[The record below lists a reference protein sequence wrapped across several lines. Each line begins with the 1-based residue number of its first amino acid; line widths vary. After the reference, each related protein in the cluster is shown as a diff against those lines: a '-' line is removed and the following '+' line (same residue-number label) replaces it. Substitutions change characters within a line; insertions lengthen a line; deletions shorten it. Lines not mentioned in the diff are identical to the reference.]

1 MISRNITGITVI
13 CLIYILAIFLRQSFS
28 YILNISVLPL
38 SLLCLIFGIL
48 FFNLFQFSEKILEG
62 RDFIKKNILQ
72 LAIVLLGIKISFT
85 QLAGVS
91 VQSLGIIIIT
101 ILLILLTYLALSKL
115 WPVQKE
121 ISKLLAIGT
130 SICGITAIMASS
142 SVLKSKDY
150 DVGTAV
156 LIVVLWGSLA
166 VLVYPLFIEWYFI
179 SDLAKGIFLGVG
191 IHDTSQ
197 VLAAA
202 MVHGDLYQN
211 NKVIEIATITKL
223 LRSLFLAL
231 LVPSLFFFKNRI
243 ERNTSKSLSILG
255 YIKNSIPLF
264 VISFIIL
271 IIIRAIADNYYLNS
285 ITWINIL
292 EILENVITIL
302 FGLALTALG
311 ASINLKKI
319 LSQGYVPII
328 IGMVY
333 SLVSFFTICI
343 LIFILGLDT

>member
-1 MISRNITGITVI
+1 MISRNISGITVI
-13 CLIYILAIFLRQSFS
+13 CLIYMFAIFLRQPFS

-38 SLLCLIFGIL
+38 SLLCLILGIL

-85 QLAGVS
+85 QLASVS

-130 SICGITAIMASS
+130 SICGVTAIMVSS
-142 SVLKSKDY
+142 NVLKSKDY

-166 VLVYPLFIEWYFI
+166 VLVYPFFIEWYFI
-179 SDLAKGIFLGVG
+179 TDLAKGIFLGVG

-202 MVHGDLYQN
+202 MVHNDLYQN
-211 NKVIEIATITKL
+211 NKVLEIAIITKL
-223 LRSLFLAL
+223 LRNLFLVL
-231 LVPSLFFFKNRI
+231 LIPCLVILKNRSKK
-243 ERNTSKSLSILG
+243 TSSKNLSILEK
-255 YIKNSIPLF
+255 IKNSIPLF
-264 VISFIIL
+264 VIGFIVL
-271 IIIRAIADNYYLNS
+271 IIIRAIIDNYYFS
-285 ITWINIL
+285 SMTWINIL
-292 EILENVITIL
+292 EILENVITIF

-311 ASINLKKI
+311 ASINFKKI
-319 LSQGYVPII
+319 FIQSFVPIA

-333 SLVSFFTICI
+333 SLVSFFTIFI
-343 LIFILGLDT
+343 LILILGLNI

>member
-1 MISRNITGITVI
+1 MISRNLTGMTVI
-13 CLIYILAIFLRQSFS
+13 GLIYIFSIFLKQPLS
-28 YILNISVLPL
+28 YILNLSVLPL
-38 SLLCLIFGIL
+38 SLLCLISGIL
-48 FFNLFQFSEKILEG
+48 FFNLFQFSEKILMG

-72 LAIVLLGIKISFT
+72 LAIALLGIKISFS
-85 QLAGVS
+85 QLANVS
-91 VQSLGIIIIT
+91 IQSIGIIIIT
-101 ILLILLTYLALSKL
+101 IMLILLTYFALSKL
-115 WPVQKE
+115 WPIQKE
-121 ISKLLAIGT
+121 VSKLLAIGT
-130 SICGITAIMASS
+130 SICGVTAIMASS

-150 DVGTAV
+150 DVSTAV

-166 VLVYPLFIEWYFI
+166 VLIYPFFIQWYFI

-202 MVHGDLYQN
+202 MVHSDLYQN
-211 NKVIEIATITKL
+211 NKVLEIATITKL
-223 LRSLFLAL
+223 LRNLFIAL
-231 LVPSLFFFKNRI
+231 LVPSLFFFKNRV
-243 ERNTSKSLSILG
+243 EKNASKSLSILG
-255 YIKNSIPLF
+255 NIKNSIPLF
-264 VISFIIL
+264 IIGFIVL

-285 ITWINIL
+285 VAWINIL

-311 ASINLKKI
+311 ASINIKKI

-328 IGMVY
+328 VGMVY
-333 SLVSFFTICI
+333 SLVSFFTICV

>member
-1 MISRNITGITVI
+1 
-13 CLIYILAIFLRQSFS
+13 
-28 YILNISVLPL
+28 
-38 SLLCLIFGIL
+38 
-48 FFNLFQFSEKILEG
+48 
-62 RDFIKKNILQ
+62 
-72 LAIVLLGIKISFT
+72 
-85 QLAGVS
+85 
-91 VQSLGIIIIT
+91 
-101 ILLILLTYLALSKL
+101 
-115 WPVQKE
+115 
-121 ISKLLAIGT
+121 
-130 SICGITAIMASS
+130 MASS

-166 VLVYPLFIEWYFI
+166 VLIYPFFIEWYFI

-202 MVHGDLYQN
+202 MVYSDLYQN
-211 NKVIEIATITKL
+211 NKVLEIATITKL
-223 LRSLFLAL
+223 LRNLFLAI
-231 LVPSLFFFKNRI
+231 LVPSLFFFNSRVEK
-243 ERNTSKSLSILG
+243 NTSKGLSILG
-255 YIKNSIPLF
+255 NIKNSIPLF
-264 VISFIIL
+264 IIGFIVL

-285 ITWINIL
+285 VAWINIL

-319 LSQGYVPII
+319 LNQGYVPII
-328 IGMVY
+328 VGMVY

>member
-1 MISRNITGITVI
+1 MISKNISGITVI
-13 CLIYILAIFLRQSFS
+13 CLIYIIAIFLRQPFS

-38 SLLCLIFGIL
+38 SLLCLILGIL
-48 FFNLFQFSEKILEG
+48 FFNLFQFSEKILQG

-85 QLAGVS
+85 QLASVS
-91 VQSLGIIIIT
+91 IQSLGIIIVT

-115 WPVQKE
+115 WPIQKE
-121 ISKLLAIGT
+121 VSKLLAIGT
-130 SICGITAIMASS
+130 SICGVTAIMVSS

-150 DVGTAV
+150 EVGTAV

-166 VLVYPLFIEWYFI
+166 VLVYPFFIEWYFI

-271 IIIRAIADNYYLNS
+271 IIIHAIADNYYLNS

>member
-1 MISRNITGITVI
+1 MISRNLTGITVI
-13 CLIYILAIFLRQSFS
+13 GLIYIFTIFLRQPLS
-28 YILNISVLPL
+28 YILNLSVLPH
-38 SLLCLIFGIL
+38 SLLCLISGIF
-48 FFNLFQFSEKILEG
+48 FFNLFQFSEKILMG

-72 LAIVLLGIKISFT
+72 LAIVLLGIKISFS
-85 QLAGVS
+85 QLAS
-91 VQSLGIIIIT
+91 ISTQSIGIIIIT
-101 ILLILLTYLALSKL
+101 ILLIFFTYLALSKL
-115 WPVQKE
+115 WPIQKE
-121 ISKLLAIGT
+121 VSKLLAIGT

-142 SVLKSKDY
+142 SILKSKDY

-156 LIVVLWGSLA
+156 LIVVLWGSLT
-166 VLVYPLFIEWYFI
+166 VLVYPFFIEWYFI
-179 SDLAKGIFLGVG
+179 SDLAKGIFLGVS

-202 MVHGDLYQN
+202 MVYSDLYQN
-211 NKVIEIATITKL
+211 NKVLEIATITKL
-223 LRSLFLAL
+223 LRSLFLAI
-231 LVPSLFFFKNRI
+231 LVPSLFFFKNSV
-243 ERNTSKSLSILG
+243 EKNTSKGLSILG
-255 YIKNSIPLF
+255 NIKNSIPLF
-264 VISFIIL
+264 VIGFIVL
-271 IIIRAIADNYYLNS
+271 IIIRTIADNYYLNS
-285 ITWINIL
+285 VAWINIL

-328 IGMVY
+328 VGMVY

>member
-1 MISRNITGITVI
+1 MISRNISGITVI
-13 CLIYILAIFLRQSFS
+13 CLIYIFAIFLRQPFS

-38 SLLCLIFGIL
+38 SLLCLILGIL

-85 QLAGVS
+85 QLASVS

-130 SICGITAIMASS
+130 SICGVTAIMVSS
-142 SVLKSKDY
+142 NVLKSKDY

-166 VLVYPLFIEWYFI
+166 VLVYPFFIEWYFI
-179 SDLAKGIFLGVG
+179 TDLAKGIFLGVG

-202 MVHGDLYQN
+202 MVHNDLYQN
-211 NKVIEIATITKL
+211 NKVLEIATITKPV
-223 LRSLFLAL
+223 SY
-231 LVPSLFFFKNRI
+231 
-243 ERNTSKSLSILG
+243 TH
-255 YIKNSIPLF
+255 
-264 VISFIIL
+264 
-271 IIIRAIADNYYLNS
+271 
-285 ITWINIL
+285 
-292 EILENVITIL
+292 
-302 FGLALTALG
+302 LTL
-311 ASINLKKI
+311 
-319 LSQGYVPII
+319 P
-328 IGMVY
+328 
-333 SLVSFFTICI
+333 TICSV
-343 LIFILGLDT
+343 

>member
-1 MISRNITGITVI
+1 MISRNISGITVI
-13 CLIYILAIFLRQSFS
+13 CLIYIFAIFLRQPFS

-38 SLLCLIFGIL
+38 SLLCLILGIL

-85 QLAGVS
+85 QLANVS

-121 ISKLLAIGT
+121 ISKLLAIGM
-130 SICGITAIMASS
+130 SICGVTAIMISS
-142 SVLKSKDY
+142 NVLKSKDY

-166 VLVYPLFIEWYFI
+166 VLIYPFFIEWYFI

-202 MVHGDLYQN
+202 MVYNDLYQN
-211 NKVIEIATITKL
+211 NKVLEIATITKL
-223 LRSLFLAL
+223 LRSLFIAL
-231 LVPSLFFFKNRI
+231 LVPSLFFFKNRLK
-243 ERNTSKSLSILG
+243 RNTSKKLSILG
-255 YIKNSIPLF
+255 NIKNSIPLF
-264 VISFIIL
+264 VIGFIVL

-285 ITWINIL
+285 VAWINIL
-292 EILENVITIL
+292 EILENVIAIL

-319 LSQGYVPII
+319 LNQGYVII
-328 IGMVY
+328 IVGMVY
-333 SLVSFFTICI
+333 SLVSFFTICF

>member
-1 MISRNITGITVI
+1 MISRNISGITVI
-13 CLIYILAIFLRQSFS
+13 CLIYIFAIFLRQPFS
-28 YILNISVLPL
+28 YILNISFLPL
-38 SLLCLIFGIL
+38 SLLCLILGIL

-85 QLAGVS
+85 QLASVS

-292 EILENVITIL
+292 EIFENVITIL

-343 LIFILGLDT
+343 LVFILGLET